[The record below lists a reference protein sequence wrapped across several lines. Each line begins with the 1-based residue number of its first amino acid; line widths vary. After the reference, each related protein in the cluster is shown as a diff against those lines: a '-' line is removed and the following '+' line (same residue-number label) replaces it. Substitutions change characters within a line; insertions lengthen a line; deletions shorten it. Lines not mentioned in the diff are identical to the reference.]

1 MNVKTNWKGYP
12 KTHLKEKSQ
21 NRGDTCSM
29 KTTVDGFDFYASVHR
44 DKKPMYLVHTAES
57 MLEG

>member
-1 MNVKTNWKGYP
+1 
-12 KTHLKEKSQ
+12 
-21 NRGDTCSM
+21 M